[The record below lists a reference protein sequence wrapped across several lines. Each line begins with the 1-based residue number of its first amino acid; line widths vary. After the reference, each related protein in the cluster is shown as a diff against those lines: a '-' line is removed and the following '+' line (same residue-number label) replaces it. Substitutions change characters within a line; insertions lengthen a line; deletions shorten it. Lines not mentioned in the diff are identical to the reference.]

1 MMKRVASALL
11 VSILTTWAFVSIAQ
25 AEISKR
31 ETYCLAQNIFF
42 EARSESLA
50 SQAMIAEVTFNRALS
65 KNFPNTICEVVWQ
78 SKQFSWTHDGKH
90 DDPTRMSFLDREAWK
105 EIYKAAEL
113 IINNPEGYLPKTG
126 ATHYHADYVKPY
138 WASEMKYL
146 GKVGSHL
153 FYK

>member
-1 MMKRVASALL
+1 MKLVARALL
-11 VSILTTWAFVSIAQ
+11 TSVLTTWAFVSIAQ
-25 AEISKR
+25 AEISKK

-42 EARSESLA
+42 EARNESLA
-50 SQAMIAEVTFNRALS
+50 SQAMIAEVTLNRVAS
-65 KNFPNTICEVVWQ
+65 KHFPNTVCDVVWQ
-78 SKQFSWTHDGKH
+78 RKQFSWTHDGKH

-113 IINNPEGYLPKTG
+113 IINNAEGYLPKTG

-138 WASEMKYL
+138 WALDMKYL

>member
-78 SKQFSWTHDGKH
+78 RKQFSWTHDGKH

>member
-78 SKQFSWTHDGKH
+78 RKQFSWTHDGKH

-138 WASEMKYL
+138 WTSEMKYL

>member
-1 MMKRVASALL
+1 MKRVASALL
-11 VSILTTWAFVSIAQ
+11 VSIITTWAFVSIAQ

-50 SQAMIAEVTFNRALS
+50 SQAMIAEVTLNRVAS
-65 KNFPNTICEVVWQ
+65 KHFPNTVCDVVWQ
-78 SKQFSWTHDGKH
+78 RKQFSWTHDGKH

-113 IINNPEGYLPKTG
+113 IINNAEGYLPKTG

-138 WASEMKYL
+138 WTSEMKYL

>member
-50 SQAMIAEVTFNRALS
+50 SQAMIAEVTLNRVAS
-65 KNFPNTICEVVWQ
+65 KHFPNTVCDVVWQ
-78 SKQFSWTHDGKH
+78 RKQFSWTHDGKH

-138 WASEMKYL
+138 WTSEMKYL

>member
-1 MMKRVASALL
+1 MKLVARALL
-11 VSILTTWAFVSIAQ
+11 TSVLTTWAFVSIAQ
-25 AEISKR
+25 AEISKK

-50 SQAMIAEVTFNRALS
+50 SQAMIAEVTLNRVAS
-65 KNFPNTICEVVWQ
+65 KHFPNTVCDVVWQ
-78 SKQFSWTHDGKH
+78 RKQFSWTHDGKH

-113 IINNPEGYLPKTG
+113 IINNAEGYLPKTG

-138 WASEMKYL
+138 WALDMKYL